1 MLKWLLKRYEEKVKG
16 QNIYLFAMNRIA
28 TNQLATNRNATFIA
42 PLVLGV
48 ACECLIWSWS
58 QGQAESWEEGVR
70 LAARF
75 SGRFSF
81 LIFLCGAWLHG
92 QVRKQA
98 EPNRQKWLAAV
109 TLFAWVH
116 AIHLGFVGLNVAQN
130 EVELVLTKLIGGGL
144 AYAMVLLHPIA
155 IGRLAPN
162 NVYHRVHY
170 GYVGFV
176 MGVTFLA
183 RLRGDFDGAENSW
196 FQYAGLGVLGM
207 ALMIWT
213 VRVLSNRK
221 AHWP

>member
-1 MLKWLLKRYEEKVKG
+1 MLKWLLKRYEEKAKG

-28 TNQLATNRNATFIA
+28 TNQLATNRNATLIA

-92 QVRKQA
+92 QARKQA
-98 EPNRQKWLAAV
+98 DSNRQKWLAAV
-109 TLFAWVH
+109 TMFAWVH
-116 AIHLGFVGLNVAQN
+116 AIHLGFVWLNVSQN
-130 EVELVLTKLIGGGL
+130 AVEMVTTKLIGGGL
-144 AYAMVLLHPIA
+144 AYAMVLVHPFLVERMA
-155 IGRLAPN
+155 PKRL
-162 NVYHRVHY
+162 YHRVHY

-176 MGVTFLA
+176 MGVTFVA

-196 FQYAGLGVLGM
+196 FQVFGLTLLGVILLAWLWRVARP
-207 ALMIWT
+207 ALFQ
-213 VRVLSNRK
+213 S
-221 AHWP
+221 

>member
-28 TNQLATNRNATFIA
+28 TNQLATNRNATLIA

-92 QVRKQA
+92 QARKQA
-98 EPNRQKWLAAV
+98 ESNRQKWLAAV
-109 TLFAWVH
+109 TMFAWVH
-116 AIHLGFVGLNVAQN
+116 AIHLGFVWLNVSQN
-130 EVELVLTKLIGGGL
+130 AVEMVTTKLIGGGL
-144 AYAMVLLHPIA
+144 AYAMVLVHPFLVERMA
-155 IGRLAPN
+155 PKRL
-162 NVYHRVHY
+162 YHRVHY

-176 MGVTFLA
+176 MGVTFVA

-196 FQYAGLGVLGM
+196 FQVFGLTLLGVILLAWLWRVARP
-207 ALMIWT
+207 ALFQ
-213 VRVLSNRK
+213 S
-221 AHWP
+221 

>member
-28 TNQLATNRNATFIA
+28 TNQLVTNRNATLIA

-58 QGQAESWEEGVR
+58 QGQAESWQEGVR

-92 QVRKQA
+92 QARKQA
-98 EPNRQKWLAAV
+98 ESNRQKWLAAV
-109 TLFAWVH
+109 TMFAWVH
-116 AIHLGFVGLNVAQN
+116 AIHLGFVWLNVSQN
-130 EVELVLTKLIGGGL
+130 AVEMVTTKLIGGGL
-144 AYAMVLLHPIA
+144 AYAMVLVHPFLVERMA
-155 IGRLAPN
+155 PKRL
-162 NVYHRVHY
+162 YHRVHY

-176 MGVTFLA
+176 MGVTFVA

-196 FQYAGLGVLGM
+196 FQVFGLTLLGVILLAWLWRIARP
-207 ALMIWT
+207 ALFQ
-213 VRVLSNRK
+213 S
-221 AHWP
+221 

>member
-28 TNQLATNRNATFIA
+28 TNQLATNRNATLIA

-58 QGQAESWEEGVR
+58 QGQAESWQEGVR

-92 QVRKQA
+92 QARKQA
-98 EPNRQKWLAAV
+98 DSNRQKWLAAV
-109 TLFAWVH
+109 TMFAWVH
-116 AIHLGFVGLNVAQN
+116 AIHLGFVWLNVSQN
-130 EVELVLTKLIGGGL
+130 AVEMVTTKLIGGGL
-144 AYAMVLLHPIA
+144 AYAMVLVHPFLVERMA
-155 IGRLAPN
+155 PKRL
-162 NVYHRVHY
+162 YHRVHY

-176 MGVTFLA
+176 MGVTFVA

-196 FQYAGLGVLGM
+196 FQVFGLTLLGVILLAWLWRVAQP
-207 ALMIWT
+207 ALFQ
-213 VRVLSNRK
+213 S
-221 AHWP
+221 

>member
-1 MLKWLLKRYEEKVKG
+1 MLEWLLKRYEEKVKG

-28 TNQLATNRNATFIA
+28 TNQLATNRNATLIA

-58 QGQAESWEEGVR
+58 QGQAESWQEGVR

-92 QVRKQA
+92 QARKQA
-98 EPNRQKWLAAV
+98 ESNRQKWLAAV
-109 TLFAWVH
+109 TMFAWVH
-116 AIHLGFVGLNVAQN
+116 AIHLGFVWLNVSQN
-130 EVELVLTKLIGGGL
+130 AVEMVTTKLIGGGL
-144 AYAMVLLHPIA
+144 AYAMVLVHPFLVERMA
-155 IGRLAPN
+155 PKRL
-162 NVYHRVHY
+162 YHRVHY

-176 MGVTFLA
+176 MGVTFVA

-196 FQYAGLGVLGM
+196 FQVFGLTLLGVILLAWLWRIARP
-207 ALMIWT
+207 ALFQ
-213 VRVLSNRK
+213 S
-221 AHWP
+221 

>member
-28 TNQLATNRNATFIA
+28 TNQLATNRNATLIA

-92 QVRKQA
+92 QARKQA

-109 TLFAWVH
+109 TMFAWVH
-116 AIHLGFVGLNVAQN
+116 AIHLGFVWLNVSQN
-130 EVELVLTKLIGGGL
+130 AVEMVTTKLIGGGL
-144 AYAMVLLHPIA
+144 AYAMVLVHPFLVERMA
-155 IGRLAPN
+155 PKRL
-162 NVYHRVHY
+162 YHRVHY

-176 MGVTFLA
+176 MGVTFVA

-196 FQYAGLGVLGM
+196 FQVFGLTLLGVILLAWLWRVARP
-207 ALMIWT
+207 ALFQ
-213 VRVLSNRK
+213 S
-221 AHWP
+221 

>member
-28 TNQLATNRNATFIA
+28 TNQLATNRNATLIA

-92 QVRKQA
+92 QARKQA
-98 EPNRQKWLAAV
+98 DSNRQKWLAAV
-109 TLFAWVH
+109 TMFAWVH
-116 AIHLGFVGLNVAQN
+116 AIHLGFVWLNVSQN
-130 EVELVLTKLIGGGL
+130 AVEMVTTKLIGGGL
-144 AYAMVLLHPIA
+144 AYAMVLVHPFLVERMA
-155 IGRLAPN
+155 PKRL
-162 NVYHRVHY
+162 YHRVHY

-176 MGVTFLA
+176 MGVTFVA

-196 FQYAGLGVLGM
+196 FQVFGLTLLGVILLAWLWRVARP
-207 ALMIWT
+207 ALFQ
-213 VRVLSNRK
+213 S
-221 AHWP
+221 

>member
-28 TNQLATNRNATFIA
+28 TNQLATNRNATLIA

-58 QGQAESWEEGVR
+58 QGQAESWQEGVR

-75 SGRFSF
+75 SGRLSF

-92 QVRKQA
+92 QARKQA

-109 TLFAWVH
+109 TMFAWVH
-116 AIHLGFVGLNVAQN
+116 AIHLGFVWLNVSQN
-130 EVELVLTKLIGGGL
+130 AVEMVTTKLIGGGL
-144 AYAMVLLHPIA
+144 AYAMVLVHPFLVERMA
-155 IGRLAPN
+155 PKRL
-162 NVYHRVHY
+162 YHRVHY

-176 MGVTFLA
+176 MGVTFVA

-196 FQYAGLGVLGM
+196 FQVFGLTLLGVILLAWLWRVARP
-207 ALMIWT
+207 ALFQ
-213 VRVLSNRK
+213 S
-221 AHWP
+221 

>member
-1 MLKWLLKRYEEKVKG
+1 MLEWLLKRYEEKVKG

-28 TNQLATNRNATFIA
+28 TNQLATNRNATLIA
-42 PLVLGV
+42 PLVMGV

-92 QVRKQA
+92 QARKQA
-98 EPNRQKWLAAV
+98 ESNRQKWLAAV
-109 TLFAWVH
+109 TMFAWVH
-116 AIHLGFVGLNVAQN
+116 AIHLGFVWLNVSQN
-130 EVELVLTKLIGGGL
+130 AVEMVTTKLIGGGL
-144 AYAMVLLHPIA
+144 AYAMVLVHPFLVERMA
-155 IGRLAPN
+155 PKRL
-162 NVYHRVHY
+162 YHRVHY

-176 MGVTFLA
+176 MGVTFVA

-196 FQYAGLGVLGM
+196 FQVFGLTLLGVILLAWLWRVARP
-207 ALMIWT
+207 ALFQ
-213 VRVLSNRK
+213 S
-221 AHWP
+221 

>member
-1 MLKWLLKRYEEKVKG
+1 MLEWLLKRYEEKVKG

-28 TNQLATNRNATFIA
+28 TNQLATNRNATLIA

-58 QGQAESWEEGVR
+58 QGQAESWEEEVR

-92 QVRKQA
+92 QARKQA
-98 EPNRQKWLAAV
+98 VPNRQKWLAAV
-109 TLFAWVH
+109 TMFAWVH
-116 AIHLGFVGLNVAQN
+116 AIHLGFVWLNVSQN
-130 EVELVLTKLIGGGL
+130 AVEMVTTKLIGGGL
-144 AYAMVLLHPIA
+144 AYAMVLVHPFLVERMA
-155 IGRLAPN
+155 PKRL
-162 NVYHRVHY
+162 YHRVHY

-176 MGVTFLA
+176 MGVTFVA

-196 FQYAGLGVLGM
+196 FQVFGLTLLGVILLAWLWRVARP
-207 ALMIWT
+207 ALFQ
-213 VRVLSNRK
+213 S
-221 AHWP
+221 

>member
-1 MLKWLLKRYEEKVKG
+1 MLKWLVKRYEEKVKG
-16 QNIYLFAMNRIA
+16 QNVYLFDMNRKA
-28 TNQLATNRNATFIA
+28 MNRNATLIA

-81 LIFLCGAWLHG
+81 LVFLFGAWCHLRTRRQANFNG
-92 QVRKQA
+92 QW
-98 EPNRQKWLAAV
+98 WLAAV
-109 TLFAWVH
+109 TLFAWIH
-116 AIHLGFVGLNVAQN
+116 AIHLGFVWLNVSQN
-130 EVELVLTKLIGGGL
+130 AVEMVTTKLIGGAL
-144 AYAMVLLHPIA
+144 AYAMVLAHPFVVE
-155 IGRLAPN
+155 RVAPDRI
-162 NVYHRVHY
+162 YHRVHY

-196 FQYAGLGVLGM
+196 FQYTGLGVLG
-207 ALMIWT
+207 
-213 VRVLSNRK
+213 VVLFWWIARFAKERK
-221 AHWP
+221 ERSI

>member
-28 TNQLATNRNATFIA
+28 TNQLATNRNATLIA

-58 QGQAESWEEGVR
+58 QGQAESWQEGVR

-92 QVRKQA
+92 QARMRA
-98 EPNRQKWLAAV
+98 DFNGEWWLSAT

-116 AIHLGFVGLNVAQN
+116 AIHLGFVGLNVSQN
-130 EVELVLTKLIGGGL
+130 EVQLVLTKLIGGGL
-144 AYAMVLLHPIA
+144 AYAMVFLHPAA
-155 IGRLAPN
+155 IVRLAPN
-162 NVYHRVHY
+162 HVYHRVHY

-196 FQYAGLGVLGM
+196 FQYAGLGVLAI
-207 ALMIWT
+207 ALLIW
-213 VRVLSNRK
+213 VLRALKDRK
-221 AHWP
+221 AQ

>member
-28 TNQLATNRNATFIA
+28 TNQLATNRNATLIA

-58 QGQAESWEEGVR
+58 QGQAESWQEGVR

-92 QVRKQA
+92 QARKQA
-98 EPNRQKWLAAV
+98 DSNRQKWLAAV
-109 TLFAWVH
+109 TMFAWVH
-116 AIHLGFVGLNVAQN
+116 AIHLGFVWLNVSQN
-130 EVELVLTKLIGGGL
+130 AVEMVTTKLIGGGL
-144 AYAMVLLHPIA
+144 AYAMVLVHPFLVERMA
-155 IGRLAPN
+155 PKRL
-162 NVYHRVHY
+162 YHRVHY

-176 MGVTFLA
+176 MGVTFVA

-196 FQYAGLGVLGM
+196 FQVFGLTLLGVILLAWLWRVARP
-207 ALMIWT
+207 ALFQ
-213 VRVLSNRK
+213 
-221 AHWP
+221 P